1 MNLEVVDATAEALPL
16 ELLNAVNKELTAQ
29 LSRHEEI
36 HDGHVREVQDQRR
49 RLEFVKE
56 HLGNVRGEIV
66 NTQALADSK
75 KREMESELHMY
86 RLLLRECGRLKQRQ
100 TQMQAEQA
108 DVQERL
114 QVVQDRLFTENLRM
128 AELKNSMAYNQEALE
143 QWDAARQQKE
153 SDEAA
158 VARYAKDDAVK
169 LRQLDNAV
177 ERHEAQLRERRR
189 QLQDEVAVMYS
200 VQLELNRVATD
211 YRRQHK
217 ERGDLIN
224 EWERVV
230 KEIRERDNSIRAAA
244 QQYAEGAEWIEQR
257 RVALKKLH
265 DDYDAARA
273 EEALMQAGIEEREH
287 RAEKSRQTR
296 SSLETH
302 VTGLENEVE
311 TIREELGRSIK
322 ERNNA
327 RIRLEQSKVAVRD
340 KTAAH
345 QRLTAKRDDL
355 KEQKSSVYSKGADL
369 STQLATIGRL
379 FKEAQDAEK
388 QMDKETEML
397 KKENF
402 TMSERLKEVRR
413 EQSDLLAEISG
424 GQLQAQNL
432 RTKIGQL
439 DGQYFAQQQV
449 LYGVE
454 FSVQQMQRKVNR
466 AKGERSLDER
476 NKLHEKIAA
485 LQNTLNDLTKQ
496 QRAMETQVKR
506 VREETWHANVELE
519 RLTSE
524 KKVAGEKLLQLSLGC
539 DSCTAELTKLRK
551 QHEEK
556 LVLVDTQ
563 ELQLQDLKRTLH
575 QRNGELGT
583 LAERKRQLTCD
594 IAERLSEIAVHHD
607 MMKME
612 AKLVEEQRRRLVS
625 DLRERQKALVGLRNR
640 YDVQLVRLDP
650 EKANW
655 TPAQVVMEAARE
667 REDLQLRGDT
677 LDARVSRMER
687 EMAKL
692 KRTLDVIRA
701 SNSNYRHMFDPVPE
715 SHDMVKMRIAL
726 QQQQRDLKAAVSRRV
741 MELNDYQQVMESKE
755 QDLRQT
761 LEKKERARATVENLQ
776 QACEQVHEGIMQAR
790 ETVIRYTQT
799 IQKASANVAPEVVA
813 DVELQEN
820 REMFNN
826 ALGRLLQLAQQH
838 GDEVRHH
845 VQTLLASRFVVE

>member
-1 MNLEVVDATAEALPL
+1 
-16 ELLNAVNKELTAQ
+16 
-29 LSRHEEI
+29 
-36 HDGHVREVQDQRR
+36 
-49 RLEFVKE
+49 
-56 HLGNVRGEIV
+56 
-66 NTQALADSK
+66 
-75 KREMESELHMY
+75 
-86 RLLLRECGRLKQRQ
+86 
-100 TQMQAEQA
+100 
-108 DVQERL
+108 
-114 QVVQDRLFTENLRM
+114 
-128 AELKNSMAYNQEALE
+128 
-143 QWDAARQQKE
+143 
-153 SDEAA
+153 
-158 VARYAKDDAVK
+158 
-169 LRQLDNAV
+169 
-177 ERHEAQLRERRR
+177 
-189 QLQDEVAVMYS
+189 
-200 VQLELNRVATD
+200 
-211 YRRQHK
+211 
-217 ERGDLIN
+217 
-224 EWERVV
+224 
-230 KEIRERDNSIRAAA
+230 
-244 QQYAEGAEWIEQR
+244 
-257 RVALKKLH
+257 
-265 DDYDAARA
+265 
-273 EEALMQAGIEEREH
+273 
-287 RAEKSRQTR
+287 
-296 SSLETH
+296 
-302 VTGLENEVE
+302 
-311 TIREELGRSIK
+311 
-322 ERNNA
+322 
-327 RIRLEQSKVAVRD
+327 
-340 KTAAH
+340 
-345 QRLTAKRDDL
+345 
-355 KEQKSSVYSKGADL
+355 
-369 STQLATIGRL
+369 
-379 FKEAQDAEK
+379 
-388 QMDKETEML
+388 
-397 KKENF
+397 
-402 TMSERLKEVRR
+402 
-413 EQSDLLAEISG
+413 
-424 GQLQAQNL
+424 
-432 RTKIGQL
+432 
-439 DGQYFAQQQV
+439 
-449 LYGVE
+449 
-454 FSVQQMQRKVNR
+454 
-466 AKGERSLDER
+466 
-476 NKLHEKIAA
+476 
-485 LQNTLNDLTKQ
+485 
-496 QRAMETQVKR
+496 
-506 VREETWHANVELE
+506 EETWHANVELE